1 MHTMKKSAANQKM
14 KGWLNRLRDV
24 QTKDWFSIPNLLSY
38 FRLVLIPFF
47 VYYYATAETKE
58 EYMWSSGIL
67 VLSGVTDAL
76 DGFIARR
83 FNMGTKIGQ
92 LIDPVADKLTQ
103 VAVVTVLMFKWP
115 IFSVLLL
122 LFIVKESYMLIEN
135 LRLYRK
141 SITLDGSKWYGKVA
155 TIVFY
160 LTMVIAVF
168 MPNLSQETIYLLVT
182 SASAFQIL
190 ALYKY
195 IQLFTSLHKSHS
207 K

>member
-1 MHTMKKSAANQKM
+1 M
-14 KGWLNRLRDV
+14 KGWLIELIDI
-24 QTKDWFSIPNLLSY
+24 QKKDWFSIPNLLSY

-83 FNMGTKIGQ
+83 FNMGTRIGQ

-115 IFSVLLL
+115 IFSILLL
-122 LFIVKESYMLIEN
+122 LFIIKEGYMLIEN

-141 SITLDGSKWYGKVA
+141 RITLDGSKWYGKIA

-168 MPNLSQETIYLLVT
+168 MYDLSQGTINILVT
-182 SASAFQIL
+182 FASAFQLL

-195 IQLFTSLHKSHS
+195 FHLFKKLHKS
-207 K
+207 

>member
-1 MHTMKKSAANQKM
+1 M
-14 KGWLNRLRDV
+14 KGCLKGLIDV
-24 QTKDWFSIPNLLSY
+24 QRKDWFSIPNLLSY

-47 VYYYATAETKE
+47 VYFYVTAETRE
-58 EYMWSSGIL
+58 EYVLSSGIL

-92 LIDPVADKLTQ
+92 LIDPIADKLTQ
-103 VAVVTVLMFKWP
+103 VAVVTVLMFRWP
-115 IFSVLLL
+115 VFSVLLI
-122 LFIVKESYMLIEN
+122 LFIIKEGYMLFEN

-141 SITLDGSKWYGKVA
+141 NITLDGSKWYGKIA

-160 LTMVIAVF
+160 LTMVVAVF
-168 MPNLSQETIYLLVT
+168 MHNLSQETIYLLVT
-182 SASAFQIL
+182 FASAFQIL
-190 ALYKY
+190 ALFKY
-195 IQLFTSLHKSHS
+195 AQLFSHLHKGQS